1 MSRKLLH
8 DLWVATRITLV
19 ITLVCG
25 IAYPLVMTG
34 ISQVAF
40 NKQANGSLVTDSRG
54 TVVGSTL
61 IGQCYYKTTKG
72 PSGNVIYQTVK
83 DKSGNDLYFVVD
95 TRYFQSRP
103 LWAFVNTVDAKGNTT
118 SSLVQPAC
126 NAASSLGSNL
136 GPGNAILINHVRAY
150 TAYLHSLGV
159 AKHADGT
166 DAPMPVDLVTGD
178 FTGFDPDISEAAALA
193 QVNMVAAARHLDV
206 AKLTALVEAHVS
218 GRSLGV
224 FGSPHVTVLT
234 LNMALDAGAA
244 S

>member
-1 MSRKLLH
+1 MSRRLLH
-8 DLWVATRITLV
+8 DLWVGTKITLV
-19 ITLVCG
+19 ITIVCG
-25 IAYPLVMTG
+25 IAYPLLMTG

-40 NKQANGSLVTDSRG
+40 NNRANGSLVKDAQG
-54 TVVGSTL
+54 AVIGSTL
-61 IGQCYYKTTKG
+61 IGQCYYKTTKD
-72 PSGNVIYQTVK
+72 SNGNLVYQTVK

-95 TRYFQSRP
+95 PRYFQSRP
-103 LWAFVNTVDAKGNTT
+103 LWAFTSAASANGSTA
-118 SSLVQPAC
+118 SSLLQPAC
-126 NAASSLGSNL
+126 NAASSMGSNL
-136 GPGNAILINHVRAY
+136 GPGNSILINHVKAY

-159 AKHADGT
+159 AKNADGT

-193 QVNMVAAARHLDV
+193 QVNMVAATRHLD
-206 AKLTALVEAHVS
+206 ANRLTALVEAHVS

-224 FGSPHVTVLT
+224 FGSPHVTVLS

>member
-1 MSRKLLH
+1 MLRKILH
-8 DLWVATRITLV
+8 ELWVGTKITLV
-19 ITLVCG
+19 ITIVCG

-34 ISQVAF
+34 VSQVAF
-40 NKQANGSLVTDSRG
+40 NSQANGSLVKDSKG
-54 TVVGSTL
+54 NIVGSSL
-61 IGQCYYKTTKG
+61 IGQCFYKSTKDR
-72 PSGNVIYQTVK
+72 SGTVIYQTVK
-83 DKSGNDLYFVVD
+83 DRAGNDMYFVVD
-95 TRYFQSRP
+95 PRYFQSRP
-103 LWAFVNTVDAKGNTT
+103 LWAFTSTANPNGTTTT
-118 SSLVQPAC
+118 SLLQPAC

-136 GPGNAILINHVRAY
+136 GPGNAVLITHVKEY

-159 AKHADGT
+159 ARNADGS

-193 QVNMVAAARHLDV
+193 QVDMVAAARHLDA
-206 AKLTALVEAHVS
+206 AKLTALVEAHVG
-218 GRSLGV
+218 GRSLGI